1 MHLGGVRQSARPRSR
16 LRRVIWWSLS
26 VLLALF
32 VTWLV
37 FVYVV
42 ILRPQ
47 TSVPPVKADAIVV
60 LGPSLGT
67 RLDDAM
73 KLASELHVNQ
83 LLVSVGDTPGQ
94 IHAQVC
100 TQPQPGITVTCFV
113 PDPYTTQ
120 GEARELGKVAAQR
133 HWTNVIVY
141 ADKPHLSRAHLLF
154 KRCFSGTV
162 QMVPDNTKFTIGDW
176 FYGLVYQTGAYVKA
190 ELQSGC

>member
-1 MHLGGVRQSARPRSR
+1 MHPGGVRQSSRPRSR

-37 FVYVV
+37 FVYLV

-47 TSVPPVKADAIVV
+47 TSDPPAKADAIVV

-73 KLASELHVNQ
+73 QLASELHVNQ
-83 LLVSVGDTPGQ
+83 MLVSVGDSGTPRSPL
-94 IHAQVC
+94 C
-100 TQPQPGITVTCFV
+100 TQPQRGITITCFI
-113 PDPYTTQ
+113 PRPGTTQ

-133 HWTNVIVY
+133 HWTTVIVY
-141 ADKPHLSRAHLLF
+141 ADKPHLSRAQMLF
-154 KRCFSGTV
+154 KRCFSGRV
-162 QMVPDNTKFTIGDW
+162 QMVPDNASLTVGRWLYEFA
-176 FYGLVYQTGAYVKA
+176 YQTGAYVKA